1 MKSFLLS
8 VILIVA
14 LCALLQ
20 SFLPWWTIAVAS
32 FVVGYFVKQKAGL
45 AFAAGF
51 VGVFVLWVVYAY
63 VVSSANE
70 HLLAYKITELLKALT
85 QGSLAGLYVLTGFIG
100 GLVSGFAALS
110 GSLAAKLK

>member
-8 VILIVA
+8 VILTVA
-14 LCALLQ
+14 LCAILQ

-32 FVVGYFVKQKAGL
+32 FVVGYFIKQKTGL

-51 VGVFVLWVVYAY
+51 VGVFVLWVAYAF
-63 VVSSANE
+63 VLSSANDN
-70 HLLAYKITELLKALT
+70 LLAHKITELLKVLT